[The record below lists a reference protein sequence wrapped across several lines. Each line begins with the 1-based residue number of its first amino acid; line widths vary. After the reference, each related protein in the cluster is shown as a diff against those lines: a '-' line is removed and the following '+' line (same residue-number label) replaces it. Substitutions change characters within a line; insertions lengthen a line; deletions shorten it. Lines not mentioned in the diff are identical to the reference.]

1 MSTSTKQTRLRLDDQ
16 LCFALYA
23 ATNSVVRAYRPLLG
37 ELGLTYPQYLV
48 MLALWQDGVT
58 AVHDLAARL
67 QLTSSAITPLVDRLE
82 AAGFVTRTRAVDRR
96 IVLVALTEAGRLLE
110 DQVATAQQAVV
121 CRTGLGDR
129 ELADLRQELKDLADR
144 VAAAGMAQGDEP
156 S

>member
-1 MSTSTKQTRLRLDDQ
+1 MATSTKQRGLWLDDQ

-67 QLTSSAITPLVDRLE
+67 QLSSSAVTPLVDRLE
-82 AAGFVTRTRAVDRR
+82 AAGFVTRVRAADRR
-96 IVLVALTEAGRLLE
+96 VVLVGLTEAGRLLE
-110 DQVATAQQAVV
+110 DRVSQAQQAVV
-121 CRTGLGDR
+121 CRTGLGERD
-129 ELADLRQELKDLADR
+129 LADLRQELKDLAVR
-144 VAAAGMAQGDEP
+144 VAATGMPRGDEP
-156 S
+156 G